1 METYRDR
8 MCQLGVVVVVII
20 MQLDLQLPKQSVQ
33 ITGKIV
39 YSDPAHGEV
48 YSVQDCVIKLVS
60 DLRQIGGFLQVLRI
74 HPSIKLTA
82 RI

>member
-20 MQLDLQLPKQSVQ
+20 MQLDLQRPKQSVQ
-33 ITGKIV
+33 ITGKIA

-48 YSVQDCVIKLVS
+48 Y
-60 DLRQIGGFLQVLRI
+60 
-74 HPSIKLTA
+74 
-82 RI
+82 